1 MNLGNVQGTFFWWYL
16 QGLITTSYIS
26 KKITKFTVFAR
37 GGGEGDGDGELE
49 MLELIFEHSS
59 EWGGYQNWTSAN
71 KGEGGVQ
78 NLGILWERNNWMSP
92 NDAYKKY
99 FKQTKYHIKHFQIY
113 DVYCLFIQLNQFHSN
128 MSVN

>member
-1 MNLGNVQGTFFWWYL
+1 MVNVRSDIWKPSLIINTICVRVNLGNVQGTFFWWYL

-59 EWGGYQNWTSAN
+59 E
-71 KGEGGVQ
+71 
-78 NLGILWERNNWMSP
+78 
-92 NDAYKKY
+92 
-99 FKQTKYHIKHFQIY
+99 
-113 DVYCLFIQLNQFHSN
+113 
-128 MSVN
+128 